1 MWCEIA
7 LRRYRFLKKKNE
19 EVWQDPEALFTL
31 TELEELE
38 TDDRKPLAI
47 IPQHKN
53 MLIAEDAKKFPGRGV
68 MLKQSD
74 INKLKR
80 VLWKK

>member
-1 MWCEIA
+1 M
-7 LRRYRFLKKKNE
+7 
-19 EVWQDPEALFTL
+19 FTL

-80 VLWKK
+80 VL